1 MSENLIIYVGFLS
14 FFSKQDYI
22 MFCSLYKEDA
32 PSDKNKTHDLFL
44 LPFRVHIRPLIR
56 FLVLFINLFF
66 SFIN

>member
-1 MSENLIIYVGFLS
+1 MSENLIIYVGFLC

-22 MFCSLYKEDA
+22 VFCSLYKEDA